1 MQGLT
6 SYTRGLTDRYEQ
18 KLVVDQT
25 TGFHETRGSEFM
37 KLWKQYSAA
46 AFVSLIFIGCSGEPP
61 QPSAAK
67 AELFL
72 EGARISGVNGIH
84 FGPDGYLY
92 ATSVIGSDISVVDTT
107 AKEIIKRYGPAEGV
121 FGPDDVAFNAK
132 GDFYWTSILTGEVA
146 GFKSNGVRLVAANL
160 GPGVNPIT
168 FSDDGRLFVAQCFF
182 GDGLYEVDPLGEK
195 EPRSIRDDLGP
206 GCGLNGMDWGP
217 DQRLYGPR
225 WFNNEVVSLDVE
237 TGDTRVEASGLQV
250 PAAVKFNSAGEL
262 HILDTGAGTVLKRD
276 EDGSLVIVAKL
287 QTGLDNF
294 AFDDGDNLFVSSY
307 ADGSIVKVSGET
319 LEEILPGGIS
329 HPGGLAVVDE
339 TLVVADLQSLRGVD
353 IATTKDAWVL
363 RNIFRSAPLGTT
375 TAVANHGENLLLTS
389 WLDNSVKMLDPKT
402 GEIVQSIEGLGIPV
416 SAIPFGEYYAVALH
430 ADSSVSLLNQDGSFH
445 SVLSDDFDG
454 PTHVISFEDGLLV
467 SDTVRGQVVRVLA
480 NGETEIVVDGLAS
493 PEGLAVHDGV
503 IYVFEGSTGKIKA
516 VSEDQTSTIATLS
529 AGSPAATSQQPPSMV
544 FNGLV
549 VHDGYLYAADEMKRS
564 IYRIAI

>member
-1 MQGLT
+1 
-6 SYTRGLTDRYEQ
+6 
-18 KLVVDQT
+18 
-25 TGFHETRGSEFM
+25 M
-37 KLWKQYSAA
+37 KLWDQYLAA
-46 AFVSLIFIGCSGEPP
+46 VLVSLIFIGCSGEPQ

-92 ATSVIGSDISVVDTT
+92 ATSVVGSDMSVVNTGT
-107 AKEIIKRYGPAEGV
+107 KEIIKRYGPAEGV
-121 FGPDDVAFNAK
+121 FGPDDVAFNAN
-132 GDFYWTSILTGEVA
+132 GEFFWTSIFTGEVA
-146 GFKSNGVRLVAANL
+146 GFNSDGVRVVAANL

-168 FSDDGRLFVAQCFF
+168 FSNDGRLFVAQCFF

-206 GCGLNGMDWGP
+206 RCGLNGMDWGP
-217 DQRLYGPR
+217 DERLYGPR
-225 WFNNEVVSLDVE
+225 WFNNEVVSVDVE
-237 TGDTRVEASGLQV
+237 TGETRVEVSGLQV

-262 HILDTGAGTVLKRD
+262 HVLDTGAGTVLKRN
-276 EDGSLVIVAKL
+276 EDGSVGIVAQL

-294 AFDDGDNLFVSSY
+294 AFDDNDNLFVSSY
-307 ADGSIVKVSGET
+307 ADGSIVKVSDGT
-319 LEEILPGGIS
+319 VDEILPGGIA

-353 IATTKDAWVL
+353 IATRKDAWVL
-363 RNIFRSAPLGTT
+363 RNIFASSPLGTT
-375 TAVANHGENLLLTS
+375 TAVANHGEYLLLTS

-416 SAIPFGEYYAVALH
+416 SATPFGEYYAVALH